1 MLQIPSILLWAMRVG
16 ASANALPLE
25 QLAPTVTSK
34 SYLKMADSGGLVVFI
49 IDP

>member
-1 MLQIPSILLWAMRVG
+1 MRVG

-25 QLAPTVTSK
+25 QLAPTVPSK
-34 SYLKMADSGGLVVFI
+34 NSLKMADTGGLVVFI